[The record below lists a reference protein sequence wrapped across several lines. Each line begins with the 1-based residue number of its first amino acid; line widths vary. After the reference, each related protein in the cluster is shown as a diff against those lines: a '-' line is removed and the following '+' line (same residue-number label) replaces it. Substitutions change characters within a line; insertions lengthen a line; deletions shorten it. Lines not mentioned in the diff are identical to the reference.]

1 MPPPD
6 ASSSNSARSSVT
18 LRVAILAGALFCL
31 AVALCWA
38 AVLAGPTPVHA
49 ATQLPGKTVTAAF
62 SSEEPA
68 PPRITC
74 KAAILID
81 QDTGEI
87 LFSHAANNRLPNAST
102 TKIMTA
108 VLALEKL
115 ELDDEITISNR
126 AVSTAGSKSKLRA
139 GEVLT
144 VEQLLYAL
152 MVVSGND
159 ASIALAE
166 NVAGSQKAFVE
177 MMNAKAQEL
186 GLTNSHFVNPC
197 GLNDERHFMSAKDLA
212 TLTQYA
218 LKNPKFAQIVDT
230 IYFSLPPLPGNPNNP
245 ENLRDFDN
253 QNELLHWLPWVTGVK
268 TGSTPYAKYCLV
280 ASGTQEG
287 VSLIAVVLGAA
298 ESEIRWKET
307 RSLLEYGFSLYSW
320 TLLVDTGEVVAEV
333 DVADMF
339 GRRARLV
346 AARPLVARLAKSAL
360 AQGHMTL
367 ERPMVAPVYVGE
379 VFGSMEFVCEGKSL
393 GSVDVIAAQAVEKPT
408 VEMIMDR
415 WNYLRPRLLRQ
426 T

>member
-1 MPPPD
+1 MSLIPKRILCTGAGMPPPD

-38 AVLAGPTPVHA
+38 AVLAGPAPVHA

-68 PPRITC
+68 PRITC

-115 ELDDEITISNR
+115 ELDDKVTISNR

-186 GLTNSHFVNPC
+186 GLTNSHFANPW
-197 GLNDERHFMSAKDLA
+197 
-212 TLTQYA
+212 
-218 LKNPKFAQIVDT
+218 AQ
-230 IYFSLPPLPGNPNNP
+230 
-245 ENLRDFDN
+245 R
-253 QNELLHWLPWVTGVK
+253 
-268 TGSTPYAKYCLV
+268 
-280 ASGTQEG
+280 
-287 VSLIAVVLGAA
+287 
-298 ESEIRWKET
+298 
-307 RSLLEYGFSLYSW
+307 
-320 TLLVDTGEVVAEV
+320 
-333 DVADMF
+333 
-339 GRRARLV
+339 
-346 AARPLVARLAKSAL
+346 
-360 AQGHMTL
+360 
-367 ERPMVAPVYVGE
+367 
-379 VFGSMEFVCEGKSL
+379 
-393 GSVDVIAAQAVEKPT
+393 
-408 VEMIMDR
+408 
-415 WNYLRPRLLRQ
+415 
-426 T
+426 